1 MIQYSDE
8 YEYESEK
15 VKAIEKKLLMF
26 LNKYSE
32 DTVKN
37 VQRNI
42 KSWTKGQ
49 SGNPKGKPK
58 GAKNRS
64 TIIKEILSLMV
75 KKVDAD
81 GKAVWQSK
89 EYLMVEALVNKA
101 IDKGDVNAFNA
112 IYNNLYGNLKDTV
125 DLNTTEEVNH
135 DFRNII
141 SRIKAQ

>member
-1 MIQYSDE
+1 MS
-8 YEYESEK
+8 
-15 VKAIEKKLLMF
+15 KADLIPYK
-26 LNKYSE
+26 
-32 DTVKN
+32 
-37 VQRNI
+37 
-42 KSWTKGQ
+42 KGQ
-49 SGNPKGKPK
+49 SGNPKGRPK

-75 KKVDAD
+75 KKVDAN
-81 GKAVWQSK
+81 GEAVWQSK

-125 DLNTTEEVNH
+125 DVNTTEEVNH